1 MESPLFDMSDSISA
15 MRQRYKTMIRKDE
28 KLRQESIR
36 RKKAKMRWITH
47 YIELVQQENRR
58 GNFCCW

>member
-1 MESPLFDMSDSISA
+1 MESPLFDISDSLTG
-15 MRQRYKTMIRKDE
+15 MKQRYKAMIRKDE
-28 KLRQESIR
+28 KLKQESIR
-36 RKKAKMRWITH
+36 RKEAKLRWMTH